1 MNEVIDKLGNII
13 EKGDVVKCKNLEFIV
28 EEFKFMKNGDTLVC
42 GECGCINLDFIL
54 LVKKV

>member
-13 EKGDVVKCKNLEFIV
+13 EKGDVVKCGKVEFVV
-28 EEFKFMKNGDTLVC
+28 EEFKFMKNGDTLIC
-42 GECGCINLDFIL
+42 GDWGCFNLDFIL